1 LADSPTA
8 KRDVIPYN
16 GSWITVL
23 SAMIVLVV
31 VSMDNMP
38 VIMLAG
44 DTAKLLN
51 ENVSIV
57 SADACETAKKAK
69 DRMVAKFFFICHL
82 VGLV

>member
-1 LADSPTA
+1 
-8 KRDVIPYN
+8 
-16 GSWITVL
+16 
-23 SAMIVLVV
+23 
-31 VSMDNMP
+31 
-38 VIMLAG
+38 
-44 DTAKLLN
+44 LN